1 MIFSPEPSA
10 RQDRRTQP
18 DSPASSNLDRW
29 PGRLRPQ
36 LAANEQIGGH
46 PQPVSL
52 PQIASR
58 DQCSPAETPTYLI
71 AAFDLVASDYG
82 IGWRPTSL
90 HDIPPADCLHDAAI
104 TPDLHDPSQRSLL
117 TRHEALLAVAAHN
130 APLLKRAKRGRRCK
144 RWAIGYRITGAVDGQ
159 SETYAYA
166 LAGRVLVSTAATLTT
181 EELRATT
188 KEQEKF
194 YGWM

>member
-1 MIFSPEPSA
+1 MIFSPNHAA
-10 RQDRRTQP
+10 RQDRRTRP
-18 DSPASSNLDRW
+18 DSPAFSNLDRW

-36 LAANEQIGGH
+36 QAVSEQIGSH
-46 PQPVSL
+46 PQMVCL
-52 PQIASR
+52 PQLAGR
-58 DQCSPAETPTYLI
+58 DHCSPSETPTYLI

-82 IGWRPTSL
+82 IVWRPTSL

-117 TRHEALLAVAAHN
+117 TRHEALLAIAAHN
-130 APLLKRAKRGRRCK
+130 SPLLKRAKRNGRCK
-144 RWAIGYRITGAVDGQ
+144 RWAIGYRITGAVASQ

-181 EELRATT
+181 EELRATA
-188 KEQEKF
+188 KEQDQF
-194 YGWM
+194 HGWL